1 MKNGYTPKQYALT
14 IAIDGL
20 VSAIQ
25 NRMGE
30 LDDLTPKE
38 RTDTIKQMNKLIE
51 SLANRGSLSVF
62 YQQLEVKGE
71 SK

>member
-20 VSAIQ
+20 VYAIQ
-25 NRMGE
+25 NRFGE

-51 SLANRGSLSVF
+51 SLAS
-62 YQQLEVKGE
+62 KGKLDVAYRHNEEE

>member
-38 RTDTIKQMNKLIE
+38 RTETIQQMSKLIE
-51 SLANRGSLSVF
+51 SLAS
-62 YQQLEVKGE
+62 KGKLDVSYRYNKEE

>member
-20 VSAIQ
+20 VYAIQ

-51 SLANRGSLSVF
+51 SLAKRGRLDVF
-62 YQQLEVKGE
+62 YQQVEVKGE

>member
-38 RTDTIKQMNKLIE
+38 RTETIQQMTKLIE
-51 SLANRGSLSVF
+51 SLAS
-62 YQQLEVKGE
+62 KGKLDVSYRHNKEE

>member
-1 MKNGYTPKQYALT
+1 MKNVYTPKQYALT